1 MKSIP
6 SLAPFNEDSRG
17 VATVVGFIFI
27 FAILIILLSI
37 NQAQFVPQENRE
49 IEFQHFQD
57 VRNDMVKVRSSIWGA
72 GQANVSQFP
81 TMTLGTEYPVRLFAV
96 NPPSPSGTLET
107 SKSYN
112 IWINETGGSPEKI
125 STRFLVYRNGYN
137 EMDIGSIWYEH
148 SVLYLDEGG
157 SGGSVAIIE
166 DQEIISGKNSARV
179 TALQNDFRVTSTGEA
194 TLDLYPTENVSV
206 KTEDMSGDV
215 NLKIPTRLNETVYWD
230 DSIGEISSNGDWE
243 YHGTSSHPEKGI
255 WWLNLT
261 VKASSLKFNTVG
273 IDSAPED
280 QGSGSGGV
288 GPSGGT
294 KKEPST
300 TRGLVYNDD
309 AVAKDGDDNPSPDK
323 TGGVEFSVQNQYENP
338 VTVTSMTIDPDN
350 PDIIELDDAVA
361 NDYISESRD
370 PSPDEAEIRTEND
383 SGDIEYSEWA
393 TLFGE
398 EALAIDDA
406 ETISPGISGDETS
419 GSQPRIKPGQ
429 RLDISMYEFY
439 NRQGNGQGNGQGNI
453 QNTDM
458 SDEEVTITLTY
469 EFDDGTVDSTTFQ
482 INPL

>member
-1 MKSIP
+1 MVPIP
-6 SLAPFNEDSRG
+6 SLASFNEDSRG

-57 VRNDMVKVRSSIWGA
+57 VRNDMVKLRSSISGA

-81 TMTLGTEYPVRLFAV
+81 TVTLGTGYPVRLLAV
-96 NPPSPSGTLET
+96 NPPPPSGTLET

-243 YHGTSSHPEKGI
+243 YHGTSPHPEEGV

-294 KKEPST
+294 KEGSSAT
-300 TRGLVYNDD
+300 GDLLYNDD
-309 AVAKDGDDNPSPDK
+309 AVAKDGDDEPRPDR
-323 TGGVEFSVQNQYENP
+323 TGGVEFSVQNQYETS

-350 PDIIELDDAVA
+350 ADINELDDAVT
-361 NDYISESRD
+361 NDYIFEGRN

-383 SGDIEYSEWA
+383 SGNVQYSEWA
-393 TLFGE
+393 TTGFGD
-398 EALAIDDA
+398 ALVIDDA

-419 GSQPRIKPGQ
+419 GSRPRIQPGG

-439 NRQGNGQGNGQGNI
+439 IERGPGNQ
-453 QNTDM
+453 QNVDITN
-458 SDEEVTITLTY
+458 EQFTITLTY

-482 INPL
+482 MSPS

>member
-6 SLAPFNEDSRG
+6 SLASLNEDSRG
-17 VATVVGFIFI
+17 VATVVGFIFM

-37 NQAQFVPQENRE
+37 NQAQFVPQENQE

-57 VRNDMVKVRSSIWGA
+57 VRNDLVKLRSSISEA
-72 GQANVSQFP
+72 GQANVSQYP
-81 TMTLGTEYPVRLFAV
+81 TVTLGTEYPVRLLAV
-96 NPPSPSGTLET
+96 NPPPPSGTLET

-112 IWINETGGSPEKI
+112 IWINETGGSPEKV
-125 STRFLVYRNGYN
+125 STRFLVYRNGYS
-137 EMDIGSIWYEH
+137 EMDIGPIRYEH
-148 SVLYLDEGG
+148 SVLYLDERG
-157 SGGSVAIIE
+157 SGGSVAIFE
-166 DQEIISGKNSARV
+166 DQNIISGNNSARV
-179 TALQNDFRVTSTGEA
+179 TALQNDFRVTSTGEV

-243 YHGTSSHPEKGI
+243 YHGTSPHPEERT

-294 KKEPST
+294 IEEPTT
-300 TRGLVYNDD
+300 TRDLLYNND
-309 AVAKDGDDNPSPDK
+309 AVAKDGDDEPRPDR
-323 TGGVEFSVQNQYENP
+323 TGGVEFSVQNQYENS

-361 NDYISESRD
+361 NEYVSEGRD
-370 PSPDEAEIRTEND
+370 PSPDEVEIRTEND
-383 SGDIEYSEWA
+383 SGNVQYSEWA
-393 TLFGE
+393 TTIFDFDDNSL
-398 EALAIDDA
+398 IINDA
-406 ETISPGISGDETS
+406 ETISPGISGDVTS
-419 GSQPRIKPGQ
+419 GSRPRIQPGG
-429 RLDISMYEFY
+429 RLNISMYEFY
-439 NRQGNGQGNGQGNI
+439 IERGTDNQ
-453 QNTDM
+453 QNVDITN
-458 SDEEVTITLTY
+458 EQFTITLTY

-482 INPL
+482 MSPS

>member
-6 SLAPFNEDSRG
+6 SLASLNEDSRG
-17 VATVVGFIFI
+17 VATVVGFIFM

-37 NQAQFVPQENRE
+37 NQAQFVPQENQE

-57 VRNDMVKVRSSIWGA
+57 VRNDLVKLRSSISEA
-72 GQANVSQFP
+72 GQANVSQYP
-81 TMTLGTEYPVRLFAV
+81 TVTLGTEYPVRLLAV
-96 NPPSPSGTLET
+96 NPPPPSGTLET

-112 IWINETGGSPEKI
+112 IWINETGGSPEKV
-125 STRFLVYRNGYN
+125 STRFLVYRNGYS
-137 EMDIGSIWYEH
+137 EMDIGPIRYEH
-148 SVLYLDEGG
+148 SVLYLDERG
-157 SGGSVAIIE
+157 SGGSVAIFE
-166 DQEIISGKNSARV
+166 DQNIISGNNSARV
-179 TALQNDFRVTSTGEA
+179 TALQNDFRVTSTGEV

-243 YHGTSSHPEKGI
+243 YHGTSPHPEERT

-294 KKEPST
+294 IEEPTT
-300 TRGLVYNDD
+300 TRDLLYNND
-309 AVAKDGDDNPSPDK
+309 AVAKDGDDEPRPDR
-323 TGGVEFSVQNQYENP
+323 TGGVEFSVQNQYENS

-361 NDYISESRD
+361 NEYVSEGRD
-370 PSPDEAEIRTEND
+370 PSPDEVEIRTEND
-383 SGDIEYSEWA
+383 SGNVQYSEWA
-393 TLFGE
+393 TRIYDDNSL
-398 EALAIDDA
+398 IINDA
-406 ETISPGISGDETS
+406 ETISPGISGDVTS
-419 GSQPRIKPGQ
+419 GSRPRIQPGG
-429 RLDISMYEFY
+429 RLNISMYEFY
-439 NRQGNGQGNGQGNI
+439 IERGTDNQ
-453 QNTDM
+453 QNVDITN
-458 SDEEVTITLTY
+458 EQFTITLTY

-482 INPL
+482 MSPS